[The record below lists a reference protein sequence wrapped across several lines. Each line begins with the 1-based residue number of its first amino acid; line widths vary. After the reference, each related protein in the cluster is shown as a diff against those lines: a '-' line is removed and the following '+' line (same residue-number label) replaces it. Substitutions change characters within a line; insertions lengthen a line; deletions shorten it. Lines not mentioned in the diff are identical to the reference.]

1 MPSAIVTVRELKNK
15 ESGIDISIPVY
26 KEIKGLLHS
35 SWEFYVVVVSN
46 LQYFKSPKHKDNDV
60 VQFMVQ
66 KRLADFESLHAK
78 LTEKFPA
85 TILPS
90 LPKKTLITSENAV
103 KEKKLT
109 LEKFLQFIAV
119 TNKLVNCSV
128 FLEFLGVN
136 AIKAGKFRTDVEETD
151 DAPLETTDAVDQ
163 EDDKDER
170 EQEQASDMF
179 GVGIDEDDESDLF
192 STDMF
197 PEDTSSNTFFQ
208 EDTKIF
214 DSPDLRGSIED
225 GEENDLF
232 VPGSNI
238 PAILT
243 KTVRLPD
250 EDNSDLL
257 QIEDDLSSL
266 LSVEEQ
272 KKDTEDSNKTKQK
285 PTPRQKPT
293 TSSKPSISP
302 KPGLSNKP
310 SLPAKPATTA
320 TKLGTHTI
328 SASESNVRTKSNDSS
343 NEFESK
349 PNTTKPCMQ
358 SRPPIPK
365 KPGKQPITTEVT
377 SPVKTDSNGQNSREV
392 QSLETNDILQY
403 IEANTETEE
412 DIDLFS

>member
-1 MPSAIVTVRELKNK
+1 MPSAIVTVRDLKNK
-15 ESGIDISIPVY
+15 DSGIDISIPVY

-66 KRLADFESLHAK
+66 KRQADFESLHTK

-136 AIKAGKFRTDVEETD
+136 AIKAGKFRTDVDETD
-151 DAPLETTDAVDQ
+151 DAQQETTDAVDK
-163 EDDKDER
+163 EDDKDDG

-179 GVGIDEDDESDLF
+179 GDGIDDDDESDLF
-192 STDMF
+192 ATDMF
-197 PEDTSSNTFFQ
+197 PEDSSSNTFFQ

-214 DSPDLRGSIED
+214 DNPDLRGSIED

-238 PAILT
+238 PAIIT
-243 KTVRLPD
+243 KTVRVPD

-257 QIEDDLSSL
+257 KEEDDLSSL
-266 LSVEEQ
+266 LSVERSEDRH
-272 KKDTEDSNKTKQK
+272 KD
-285 PTPRQKPT
+285 
-293 TSSKPSISP
+293 I
-302 KPGLSNKP
+302 
-310 SLPAKPATTA
+310 
-320 TKLGTHTI
+320 
-328 SASESNVRTKSNDSS
+328 
-343 NEFESK
+343 
-349 PNTTKPCMQ
+349 
-358 SRPPIPK
+358 
-365 KPGKQPITTEVT
+365 
-377 SPVKTDSNGQNSREV
+377 
-392 QSLETNDILQY
+392 
-403 IEANTETEE
+403 
-412 DIDLFS
+412 

>member
-1 MPSAIVTVRELKNK
+1 
-15 ESGIDISIPVY
+15 
-26 KEIKGLLHS
+26 
-35 SWEFYVVVVSN
+35 
-46 LQYFKSPKHKDNDV
+46 
-60 VQFMVQ
+60 MVQ
-66 KRLADFESLHAK
+66 KRQADFESLHAK

-136 AIKAGKFRTDVEETD
+136 AIKAGKFRTDVDETD
-151 DAPLETTDAVDQ
+151 DAQQETTDAVDK
-163 EDDKDER
+163 EDDKDDG

-179 GVGIDEDDESDLF
+179 GDGIDDDDESDLF
-192 STDMF
+192 ATDMF
-197 PEDTSSNTFFQ
+197 PEDSSSNTFFQ

-214 DSPDLRGSIED
+214 DNPDLRGSIED

-238 PAILT
+238 PAIIT
-243 KTVRLPD
+243 KTVRVPD

-257 QIEDDLSSL
+257 KIEDDLSSF
-266 LSVEEQ
+266 LSVERL
-272 KKDTEDSNKTKQK
+272 SVK
-285 PTPRQKPT
+285 PAF
-293 TSSKPSISP
+293 
-302 KPGLSNKP
+302 
-310 SLPAKPATTA
+310 PAKPVSTA
-320 TKLGTHTI
+320 TKPETNII
-328 SASESNVRTKSNDSS
+328 SVSESDIHQNQDLVLN
-343 NEFESK
+343 SK
-349 PNTTKPCMQ
+349 NSPKEIDPIPKTTTP

-365 KPGKQPITTEVT
+365 KPSKQPIIEDDKI
-377 SPVKTDSNGQNSREV
+377 VKTDSNGQKSREV

-403 IEANTETEE
+403 IEANTEQE
-412 DIDLFS
+412 DEIDLFS

>member
-1 MPSAIVTVRELKNK
+1 MPSAIVTVRDLKNK
-15 ESGIDISIPVY
+15 DSGIDISIPVY

-66 KRLADFESLHAK
+66 KRQADFETLHAK

-136 AIKAGKFRTDVEETD
+136 AIKAGKFRTEVDETD
-151 DAPLETTDAVDQ
+151 DKETTDAVDK
-163 EDDKDER
+163 EDDKDDG

-179 GVGIDEDDESDLF
+179 GDGIDDDDESDLF
-192 STDMF
+192 ATDMF
-197 PEDTSSNTFFQ
+197 PEDTSTNTFFQ

-214 DSPDLRGSIED
+214 DNPDLRGSIED
-225 GEENDLF
+225 GEESDLF

-238 PAILT
+238 PAIIT
-243 KTVRLPD
+243 KTIRVPV

-257 QIEDDLSSL
+257 QIEDDLNRFL
-266 LSVEEQ
+266 NVEEQ
-272 KKDTEDSNKTKQK
+272 KKDIDDSNKTNLK
-285 PTPRQKPT
+285 PTQKQKPT
-293 TSSKPSISP
+293 TSPKPSISP
-302 KPGLSNKP
+302 KPGLSV
-310 SLPAKPATTA
+310 KPALP
-320 TKLGTHTI
+320 TKPVST
-328 SASESNVRTKSNDSS
+328 
-343 NEFESK
+343 
-349 PNTTKPCMQ
+349 TTKPETNIISVSESDVRKESNNSPNEVDSISKTTTP

-365 KPGKQPITTEVT
+365 KPSKPSIVT
-377 SPVKTDSNGQNSREV
+377 DNKISVKTDSNGQKSREL

-403 IEANTETEE
+403 IEANTEQE
-412 DIDLFS
+412 DEIDLFS

>member
-1 MPSAIVTVRELKNK
+1 MPSAIVTVRDLKNK
-15 ESGIDISIPVY
+15 DSGIDISIPVY

-66 KRLADFESLHAK
+66 KRQADFESLHAK

-136 AIKAGKFRTDVEETD
+136 AIKAGKFRTDVAETD
-151 DAPLETTDAVDQ
+151 DAQQETTDAVDK
-163 EDDKDER
+163 EDEKDDG

-179 GVGIDEDDESDLF
+179 GDGIDDDDESDLF
-192 STDMF
+192 ATDMF
-197 PEDTSSNTFFQ
+197 PEDSSSNTFFQ

-214 DSPDLRGSIED
+214 DNPDLRGSIED

-238 PAILT
+238 PAIIT
-243 KTVRLPD
+243 KTVRVPD

-257 QIEDDLSSL
+257 KIEDDLSSF
-266 LSVEEQ
+266 LSVESQ
-272 KKDTEDSNKTKQK
+272 KTDTEDSNITNLK
-285 PTPRQKPT
+285 PAPKQKPT
-293 TSSKPSISP
+293 TSPKPSISP
-302 KPGLSNKP
+302 KPGLSVKP
-310 SLPAKPATTA
+310 ALPAKPVSTA
-320 TKLGTHTI
+320 TKPETNII
-328 SASESNVRTKSNDSS
+328 SVSESDIRTN
-343 NEFESK
+343 SK
-349 PNTTKPCMQ
+349 NSPKEINPIPKTTTP

-365 KPGKQPITTEVT
+365 KPSKQPIIEDDKIM
-377 SPVKTDSNGQNSREV
+377 KTDSNGQKSREV

-403 IEANTETEE
+403 IEANTEQED